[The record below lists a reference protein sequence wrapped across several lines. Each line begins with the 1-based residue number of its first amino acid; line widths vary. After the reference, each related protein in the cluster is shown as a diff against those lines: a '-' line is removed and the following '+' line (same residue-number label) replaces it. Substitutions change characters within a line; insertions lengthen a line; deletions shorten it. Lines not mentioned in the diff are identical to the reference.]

1 MDWCTGI
8 IESSEDVNGS
18 NMLLNSLTFRIPTET
33 SHFDLVSLLLES
45 QTETSWKLKSSDQQ
59 EERRN
64 YESFLEMY

>member
-1 MDWCTGI
+1 MDWCAGI

-59 EERRN
+59 EESRN

>member
-59 EERRN
+59 EESRN